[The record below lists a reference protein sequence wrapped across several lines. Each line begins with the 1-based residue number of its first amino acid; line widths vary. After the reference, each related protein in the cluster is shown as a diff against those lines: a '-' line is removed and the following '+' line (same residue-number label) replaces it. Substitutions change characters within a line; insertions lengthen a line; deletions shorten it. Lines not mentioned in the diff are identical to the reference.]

1 MKNLIYK
8 TLLFVLIST
17 LVSAQM
23 PDFSKEVQTAMAQLS
38 VMEGK
43 WKGTGWRLNPDGSKS
58 TSNIEENLVYKLDK
72 TVFLV
77 EGIGTLDNGTVVHH
91 ALGFIAFNPMTK
103 TYTMKSFLTN
113 GLSMEANFEIVEP
126 NRSFIWWFK
135 DQRGGTIRY
144 KVKFE
149 NNTWNEE
156 GEYSRDGQTWFK
168 TLEMNLTKIE

>member
-1 MKNLIYK
+1 MKNIIYK
-8 TLLFVLIST
+8 IVLSLLFTTLIN
-17 LVSAQM
+17 AQM
-23 PDFSKEVQTAMAQLS
+23 PDFSKEVQSAMAKLA

-43 WKGTGWRLNPDGSKS
+43 WKGTGWKLNPDGSKS
-58 TSNIEENLVYKLDK
+58 SSNIEENIAYKLDK

-77 EGIGTLDNGTVVHH
+77 EGIGSLDDGTVVHH

-103 TYTMKSFLTN
+103 AYTMKSFLTN

-126 NRSFIWWFK
+126 NKSFNWWFK
-135 DQRGGTIRY
+135 DQRGGTVRY